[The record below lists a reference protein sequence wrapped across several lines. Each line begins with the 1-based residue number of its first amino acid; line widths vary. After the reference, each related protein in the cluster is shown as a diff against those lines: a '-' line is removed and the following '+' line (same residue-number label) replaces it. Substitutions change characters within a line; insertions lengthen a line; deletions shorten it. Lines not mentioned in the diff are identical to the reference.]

1 MKKLS
6 FFLMAML
13 FSVMSFAA
21 EATIDFSS
29 QNIANQTAMS
39 TVQVNDDVTITFA
52 GGGNSNVPKYYT
64 NGTAVRMYPKNS
76 FTVTTT
82 TGKLTKIVITFG
94 SSDGTVSIASNV
106 GSYASGTWTGEDA
119 SVILTV
125 DPTATSGNRRIQ
137 AITVTYGEVADNY
150 VAAPSISGD
159 VNFIESTEV
168 SIAAGE
174 GLKVYYTLDGTDPT
188 NASTEYTAAFEVTE
202 TTTVKAIAYNGEN
215 ASEVASQ
222 TFSKAIQVT
231 CAEAKEIAL
240 ALNDKAT
247 TELFYVVKGYVT
259 STVSDWKSGKQS
271 FWIADTKDGGNVF
284 EAYYCFISEAAVI
297 GDYVQLFG
305 QLKRFGSTPEM
316 SDGQATIIPE
326 PVVEEEIYYEPY
338 VLDNLEVTD
347 NGDFYVLYATISD
360 YNLELTFGVNAA
372 DGTLME
378 ESSIVFGGEVLPI
391 VSSEPVTV
399 EFNEEV
405 QTNVYTVRVVVEMR
419 DGKVGFEFNMYT
431 AADSGDSTEP
441 VIIAVV
447 GATASVS
454 NDGWL
459 VINGTWNEL
468 PFVLKVAGYEDTP
481 YKEYTGTQVGEMEF
495 GEWGVTESD
504 FGFADAVTVIKNGD
518 NLDIMGL
525 FESLSSGTTYNVS
538 VSASFAAV
546 DPETAVDNINA
557 SVAPAK
563 MIVNGQLIIVKDGV
577 KFNAA
582 GAVVK

>member
-1 MKKLS
+1 
-6 FFLMAML
+6 
-13 FSVMSFAA
+13 
-21 EATIDFSS
+21 
-29 QNIANQTAMS
+29 
-39 TVQVNDDVTITFA
+39 
-52 GGGNSNVPKYYT
+52 
-64 NGTAVRMYPKNS
+64 
-76 FTVTTT
+76 
-82 TGKLTKIVITFG
+82 
-94 SSDGTVSIASNV
+94 
-106 GSYASGTWTGEDA
+106 
-119 SVILTV
+119 
-125 DPTATSGNRRIQ
+125 
-137 AITVTYGEVADNY
+137 
-150 VAAPSISGD
+150 
-159 VNFIESTEV
+159 
-168 SIAAGE
+168 
-174 GLKVYYTLDGTDPT
+174 
-188 NASTEYTAAFEVTE
+188 
-202 TTTVKAIAYNGEN
+202 
-215 ASEVASQ
+215 
-222 TFSKAIQVT
+222 
-231 CAEAKEIAL
+231 
-240 ALNDKAT
+240 
-247 TELFYVVKGYVT
+247 
-259 STVSDWKSGKQS
+259 
-271 FWIADTKDGGNVF
+271 
-284 EAYYCFISEAAVI
+284 
-297 GDYVQLFG
+297 
-305 QLKRFGSTPEM
+305 M

-326 PVVEEEIYYEPY
+326 PVVEEEINYEPY
-338 VLDNLEVTD
+338 VLDNLEFTD

-360 YNLELTFGVNAA
+360 YNLELTFGVNTA
-372 DGTLME
+372 DGTLMDA
-378 ESSIVFGGEVLPI
+378 STIVFGGEVLPI

-419 DGKVGFEFNMYT
+419 DGKVGFEFIMYT

-441 VIIAVV
+441 VTIAVV

-518 NLDIMGL
+518 NLDIMGT

>member
-1 MKKLS
+1 
-6 FFLMAML
+6 MAML

-21 EATIDFSS
+21 EASIDFSS

-52 GGGNSNVPKYYT
+52 GGGNSNVPKFYT

-284 EAYYCFISEAAVI
+284 EAYYCFISEAAVV

-326 PVVEEEIYYEPY
+326 PVVEEEINYEPY

-419 DGKVGFEFNMYT
+419 DGKVGFEFIMYT

-441 VIIAVV
+441 VAIAVV

-518 NLDIMGL
+518 NLDIMGI

>member
-1 MKKLS
+1 
-6 FFLMAML
+6 MAML

-21 EATIDFSS
+21 EASIDFSS

-94 SSDGTVSIASNV
+94 NSDGTVSIASNV
-106 GSYASGTWTGEDA
+106 GSYASGTWTGEDT
-119 SVILTV
+119 SVTLTV
-125 DPTATSGNRRIQ
+125 DPTVTSGNRRIK

-168 SIAAGE
+168 AIAAGE

-284 EAYYCFISEAAVI
+284 EAYYCFISEAAVV

-326 PVVEEEIYYEPY
+326 PVVEEEINYEPY
-338 VLDNLEVTD
+338 VLDNLEFTD
-347 NGDFYVLYATISD
+347 NGDFYVLYATMSD

-441 VIIAVV
+441 VAIAVV

>member
-21 EATIDFSS
+21 EASIDFSS

-94 SSDGTVSIASNV
+94 NSDGTVSIASNV
-106 GSYASGTWTGEDA
+106 GSYASGTWTGEDT
-119 SVILTV
+119 SVTLTV
-125 DPTATSGNRRIQ
+125 DPTVTSGNRRIK

-168 SIAAGE
+168 AIAAGE

-284 EAYYCFISEAAVI
+284 EAYYCFISEAAVV

-326 PVVEEEIYYEPY
+326 PVVEEEINYEPY
-338 VLDNLEVTD
+338 VLDNLEFTD
-347 NGDFYVLYATISD
+347 NGDFYVLYATMSD

-441 VIIAVV
+441 VAIAVV